1 MDLASARVHDRF
13 VVRRSRWIVCSFVVW
28 LAIAPASAQEPEETS
43 ASVEHD
49 AYERGVAAFE
59 RGEHAVALHVFRELY
74 ERTGLAALR
83 FNIGVCLEQ
92 LGDRVAA
99 LGEFEAVGADDT
111 MAAGTR
117 AESIEAAARLRS
129 QLAIVTIDGPADAVA
144 VIDES
149 RRCELPCELWVEP
162 GAHSVV
168 LASEGGSTSSLDAV
182 PGGRSAITLSIVEAA
197 PTSGG
202 SLGVLTGLG
211 SAIAAIGIG
220 GIIGFGVRTMDL
232 KAQFDATPTLSLQS
246 DGETM
251 RDLTNTSIA
260 VALLGAALVAIDVVI
275 VLTSGS
281 SSADRHARIERGE
294 LVLSF

>member
-1 MDLASARVHDRF
+1 MDLDGARVHDRL
-13 VVRRSRWIVCSFVVW
+13 VVRRSGWIVFPIVFW
-28 LAIAPASAQEPEETS
+28 LVIAPAAAQEQDAA

-59 RGEHAVALHVFRELY
+59 RGDHAVALHIFRDLY
-74 ERTGLAALR
+74 ERTELAPLR

-92 LGDRVAA
+92 LGDRVGA
-99 LGEFEAVGADDT
+99 LTEFEAAAASDAMSAD
-111 MAAGTR
+111 TR

-129 QLAIVTIDGPADAVA
+129 QLAVVTIDGPADGIAVVDA
-144 VIDES
+144 S
-149 RRCELPCELWVEP
+149 TRCELPCELWVEP

-168 LASEGGSTSSLDAV
+168 LAAERGSTSSLDAV
-182 PGGRSAITLSIVEAA
+182 AGGRSAITLSIAEE
-197 PTSGG
+197 TSGP

-232 KAQFDATPTLSLQS
+232 KAQFDAGPTLSLQS

-260 VALLGAALVAIDVVI
+260 VALLGAALVVIDVVI
-275 VLTSGS
+275 VATSGS
-281 SSADRHARIERGE
+281 SSGDRHARIEGGD
-294 LVLSF
+294 LVLAF